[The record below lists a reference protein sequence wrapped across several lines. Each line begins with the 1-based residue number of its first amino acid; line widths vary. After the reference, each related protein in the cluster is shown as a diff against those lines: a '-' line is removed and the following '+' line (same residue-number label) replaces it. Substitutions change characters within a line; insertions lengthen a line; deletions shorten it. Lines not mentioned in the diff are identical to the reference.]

1 VLCGSCV
8 IVFPFP
14 QYAYNVPLLQNS
26 DLKHEHYVCLVA
38 TDLTDSVP
46 ISVEYLQV
54 FATFL
59 FSAENSFALEL
70 RYCLFLQRQHR

>member
-1 VLCGSCV
+1 MCGSCV

-14 QYAYNVPLLQNS
+14 QYAYNVPLLQNL

-46 ISVEYLQV
+46 IPVEYLQV

-59 FSAENSFALEL
+59 FSAE
-70 RYCLFLQRQHR
+70 YCLFLQRQHR